1 MVVFVH
7 RNFWGDRRA
16 VGKSMIVG
24 RMIFNI
30 VVGLSC
36 VSGLSR
42 EFVWRLPI
50 LLGLYLLHR
59 LRMQV

>member
-30 VVGLSC
+30 VVGLGC
-36 VSGLSR
+36 VGGLNR
-42 EFVWRLPI
+42 GFVWRLLI
-50 LLGLYLLHR
+50 LLGLCLLRR